1 MYKLI
6 ENRNLN
12 FKNIGVTVNVNV
24 SILILVKLHLKYRSF
39 PKGVFMNRQ
48 LIDCISVMLETTLNV
63 DSQVINLKGF
73 DISEI
78 DMDLRSKIAGTRS
91 PLEVTLSSTMT
102 ENLKKQED
110 QKRIFCFTD
119 SFGVDYASI
128 LFREDETDRIFQI
141 GPVFLNDLKNP
152 DFVPDILSKNKLTSD
167 FTVPLTEYY
176 YHLPFVNQPTYIAV
190 INGIA
195 GILFGGN
202 DYDVVF
208 IDENISVHD
217 VLYEPKPNSA
227 DDLASSVLE
236 ERYNIENQMLNAVS
250 RGDRREAMRYHSE
263 FRKNKMRPRSA
274 DHVRDQ
280 RNYMIIMNTLCRKA
294 AQEGGVHPMQLNSIS
309 RDFALQIEEAS
320 GTEELNEIS
329 LNIIRVYTSAVSHH
343 SYASYSPMISNAMN
357 YIANHLDLPLSLKD
371 VADSLNVNPSY
382 LSTQF
387 KKETGVTVTDYI
399 RAQKIE
405 YASILLTTTSRQ
417 VQEVAEAVGFYDVQY
432 FSKLFKK
439 EKGSTPST
447 YRQLEAGF
455 ESQLRDSRK
464 RVKN

>member
-1 MYKLI
+1 
-6 ENRNLN
+6 
-12 FKNIGVTVNVNV
+12 
-24 SILILVKLHLKYRSF
+24 
-39 PKGVFMNRQ
+39 
-48 LIDCISVMLETTLNV
+48 
-63 DSQVINLKGF
+63 
-73 DISEI
+73 
-78 DMDLRSKIAGTRS
+78 
-91 PLEVTLSSTMT
+91 MT
-102 ENLKKQED
+102 
-110 QKRIFCFTD
+110 
-119 SFGVDYASI
+119 
-128 LFREDETDRIFQI
+128 
-141 GPVFLNDLKNP
+141 P
-152 DFVPDILSKNKLTSD
+152 D

-208 IDENISVHD
+208 IDENNAIHD
-217 VLYEPKPNSA
+217 VLYEPKPNTA
-227 DDLASSVLE
+227 DDLAVSVLE

-250 RGDRREAMRYHSE
+250 RGDRREAMRFHNE
-263 FRKNKMRPRSA
+263 FRRNKMRSRAS
-274 DHVRDQ
+274 DHLRDQ
-280 RNYMIIMNTLCRKA
+280 RNFMIILNTLCRKA
-294 AQEGGVHPMQLNSIS
+294 AQEGGVHPVQLNSIS

-343 SYASYSPMISNAMN
+343 SYARYSPMISNAMN

>member
-1 MYKLI
+1 
-6 ENRNLN
+6 
-12 FKNIGVTVNVNV
+12 
-24 SILILVKLHLKYRSF
+24 
-39 PKGVFMNRQ
+39 
-48 LIDCISVMLETTLNV
+48 
-63 DSQVINLKGF
+63 
-73 DISEI
+73 
-78 DMDLRSKIAGTRS
+78 
-91 PLEVTLSSTMT
+91 
-102 ENLKKQED
+102 
-110 QKRIFCFTD
+110 
-119 SFGVDYASI
+119 
-128 LFREDETDRIFQI
+128 
-141 GPVFLNDLKNP
+141 
-152 DFVPDILSKNKLTSD
+152 
-167 FTVPLTEYY
+167 
-176 YHLPFVNQPTYIAV
+176 
-190 INGIA
+190 
-195 GILFGGN
+195 
-202 DYDVVF
+202 
-208 IDENISVHD
+208 
-217 VLYEPKPNSA
+217 
-227 DDLASSVLE
+227 
-236 ERYNIENQMLNAVS
+236 
-250 RGDRREAMRYHSE
+250 
-263 FRKNKMRPRSA
+263 
-274 DHVRDQ
+274 
-280 RNYMIIMNTLCRKA
+280 MIIMNTLCRKA

-447 YRQLEAGF
+447 YRQIEAGF